1 MESNKLDAK
10 QIEAYRASFGF
21 SADEV
26 TTSNCELSEVLGD
39 SLVISPFGAQKSY
52 SGEFSLFDKRS
63 MKLEMQTARLALFDS
78 ANVVP
83 STYCRAHANPNYY
96 RQSEE
101 IEAGYASETEN
112 CDQTDELES
121 FSRFGEFKF
130 DKKRW
135 DKCIKLHYR
144 EVDKI

>member
-1 MESNKLDAK
+1 
-10 QIEAYRASFGF
+10 
-21 SADEV
+21 
-26 TTSNCELSEVLGD
+26 
-39 SLVISPFGAQKSY
+39 
-52 SGEFSLFDKRS
+52 
-63 MKLEMQTARLALFDS
+63 MQTARLALFDS

-83 STYCRAHANPNYY
+83 STDCRAHANPNYY

-130 DKKRW
+130 DKKIW

-144 EVDKI
+144 EVEKI